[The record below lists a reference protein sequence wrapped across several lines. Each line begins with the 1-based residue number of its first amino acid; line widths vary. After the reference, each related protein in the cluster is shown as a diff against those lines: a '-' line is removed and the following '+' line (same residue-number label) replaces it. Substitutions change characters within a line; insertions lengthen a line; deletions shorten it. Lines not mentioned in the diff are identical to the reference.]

1 MMRYI
6 ITVLCMLLTSVTL
19 TAQEIDEG
27 SNTLRRTV
35 PDSLRRTYRHT
46 EAVQRLAIHRDT
58 VGAIAIWRDI
68 VAEDDGY
75 APAHYHLSIVDDGDY
90 ARSLEH
96 ARRAFVADSS
106 NKWYVRNYAT
116 SLLMRRQFSKAL
128 PVYRR
133 LMSLDKQDLSTYY
146 GLAYAYSLCDM
157 PYSAISVLDSA
168 DIRLGHNSF
177 LSSFKQDLLLQTGQ
191 YDRAIDE
198 GNIIIAEFPYDMDAR
213 MSLAVAYDGAG
224 RDSMTLH
231 TLNEAHKVDS
241 THVGIIDMLSNYHAY
256 HGKQDRAFDYEVL
269 LMRSDDLD
277 VEKKVSRLYKFTS
290 DNDFYVANYFRIGSL
305 VQALAIKHPDH
316 PDVVDLY
323 SAHLLA
329 AGENEQA
336 LDYLRRHLD
345 DKAVTVDDYIFV
357 MQLEHYMGLD
367 ELLFADLAR
376 ALELYP
382 TDFDLLTF
390 AGFVYGDKV
399 GSKRAIKI
407 FKESLAVTEDS
418 KQVSMLWGYIGDAYH
433 EEGNDRRA
441 FAAYDKA
448 LQYDPDNVLV
458 LNNYAYFLSL
468 LDRELERALTM
479 SARAIYLE
487 KDNASYLDTHAWV
500 LHRLGRN
507 DEAKT
512 FMRQA
517 LSMGMQRD
525 PSYLMHYGDILWAL
539 GEEFLAET
547 YWEKAVENGF
557 DAEEMERH
565 KASLM
570 R

>member
-1 MMRYI
+1 
-6 ITVLCMLLTSVTL
+6 
-19 TAQEIDEG
+19 
-27 SNTLRRTV
+27 
-35 PDSLRRTYRHT
+35 
-46 EAVQRLAIHRDT
+46 
-58 VGAIAIWRDI
+58 
-68 VAEDDGY
+68 
-75 APAHYHLSIVDDGDY
+75 
-90 ARSLEH
+90 
-96 ARRAFVADSS
+96 
-106 NKWYVRNYAT
+106 
-116 SLLMRRQFSKAL
+116 
-128 PVYRR
+128 
-133 LMSLDKQDLSTYY
+133 
-146 GLAYAYSLCDM
+146 
-157 PYSAISVLDSA
+157 
-168 DIRLGHNSF
+168 
-177 LSSFKQDLLLQTGQ
+177 
-191 YDRAIDE
+191 
-198 GNIIIAEFPYDMDAR
+198 
-213 MSLAVAYDGAG
+213 
-224 RDSMTLH
+224 
-231 TLNEAHKVDS
+231 
-241 THVGIIDMLSNYHAY
+241 MLSNYHAY
-256 HGKQDRAFDYEVL
+256 HGQQDRAFDYEVL

-316 PDVVDLY
+316 PKVVDLY

-507 DEAKT
+507 DEAKS

-539 GEEFLAET
+539 GEAFLAET